1 MKKIEYKMSKY
12 MMERLP
18 AFTVFLPT
26 FRTVVLLNKS
36 SAILASL
43 VDPDFMF
50 THSSKKAIIV
60 ICLIDR

>member
-1 MKKIEYKMSKY
+1 MSKY

-18 AFTVFLPT
+18 AFTVFLST

-36 SAILASL
+36 PAILASL

-60 ICLIDR
+60 IC